1 MKTIENVFVL
11 ENTMK
16 KKDRIHTNKW
26 DKYLDDYDNY
36 VKEYKKHYKN
46 SQNGDEVSLSL
57 YPYMR
62 EKWENI
68 KERII
73 KGYYKKCLTKKQVKR
88 VIKINMKIVKACL
101 N

>member
-1 MKTIENVFVL
+1 MKASENVFVL

-16 KKDRIHTNKW
+16 RSGKVQLNKW

-36 VKEYKKHYKN
+36 VKEYKKHYEN
-46 SQNGDEVSLSL
+46 SQNGCAISLSL

-62 EKWENI
+62 EKWEDI

-73 KGYYKKCLTKKQVKR
+73 KGYEKKCLTKKQIKR
-88 VIKINMKIVKACL
+88 VIKINMK
-101 N
+101 NN